1 MQFEIKKKGV
11 TEIALDEDMQD
22 YFLNLVNDMNT
33 Q

>member
-1 MQFEIKKKGV
+1 MQFEIKKI

-22 YFLNLVNDMNT
+22 YFLNLVNDMST